1 MISSVEMT
9 MNHLTAGS
17 LALALAGLALAGCAS
32 KGSSEPTA
40 RQTDISDASRAI
52 NAEEATEV
60 AAGPR

>member
-1 MISSVEMT
+1 